1 MPAGVYSEE
10 TVPSVPVNS
19 ALSSTPVPVN
29 LGAEAVADLIPVA
42 TVTAVPAEGNV
53 PAENPRERVSPETE
67 AVNEGRV
74 PADPKGLTEVVFGV
88 TVTVGAE
95 TVPAGV

>member
-10 TVPSVPVNS
+10 TVPAVPLKA
-19 ALSSTPVPVN
+19 ALSSAPVPVN

-53 PAENPRERVSPETE
+53 PAEKASERVSPETE
-67 AVNEGRV
+67 AVKDGSV
-74 PADPKGLTEVVFGV
+74 PAEPKGFTEAVFGV

-95 TVPAGV
+95 TVPSGV